1 MFGRGARSSTTTET
15 PLVVEEHGQGKGR
28 PTPKRSAAQAA
39 NRQPLVPGD
48 RKAAGRKARDE
59 RRANQAKVVQA
70 YETEDQR
77 YLPLRDRGEVRRY
90 VRDLV
95 DRRRNVGQ
103 YFLPVAFGVLF
114 LAVVPNSTA
123 VLVSAVGMYT
133 MLGILV
139 LDCILLSRT
148 VKGAV
153 AERFGADAAEEK
165 GLRWYA
171 ISRATQMRRM
181 RRPTAKVKHGEAPR
195 P

>member
-1 MFGRGARSSTTTET
+1 MFGRGSRSSTTTD
-15 PLVVEEHGQGKGR
+15 PVVVQEHGPGKGR

-39 NRQPLVPGD
+39 KRQPLVPDD

-77 YLPLRDRGEVRRY
+77 FLPARDRGEVRRY

-103 YFLPVAFGVLF
+103 YFLPVAFAVLF
-114 LAVVPNSTA
+114 LAVIPNQTA
-123 VLVSAVGMYT
+123 ILVSAVAMYT
-133 MLGILV
+133 MLGVLV

-153 AERFGADAAEEK
+153 AERFGQAAAEEK

-171 ISRATQMRRM
+171 VMRATQMRRM
-181 RRPTAKVKHGEAPR
+181 RRPTAKVKHGGVPR

>member
-1 MFGRGARSSTTTET
+1 MFGRGSHSSTTSENAV
-15 PLVVEEHGQGKGR
+15 VVEEHVPGKGR

-39 NRQPLVPGD
+39 KRQPLVPDD

-70 YETEDQR
+70 YDTEDQR
-77 YLPLRDRGEVRRY
+77 HLPIRDRGEVRRY

-103 YFLPVAFGVLF
+103 YFLPVAFAVLF
-114 LAVVPNSTA
+114 VAVVPNDTA
-123 VLVSAVGMYT
+123 TLVSAVGMYT

-139 LDCILLSRT
+139 LDCVLLGRT
-148 VKGAV
+148 VKTAV
-153 AERFGADAAEEK
+153 AGRFGQAAAEEK

-171 ISRATQMRRM
+171 VMRATQMRRM
-181 RRPTAKVKHGEAPR
+181 RRPTVKVKHGQTPR

>member
-1 MFGRGARSSTTTET
+1 MFGRGSRSSSTSGN
-15 PLVVEEHGQGKGR
+15 PVVVQEQGPGKGR

-39 NRQPLVPGD
+39 NRQPLVPDD
-48 RKAAGRKARDE
+48 RKAAGRKARVE

-70 YETEDQR
+70 YDTEDQR
-77 YLPLRDRGEVRRY
+77 YLPARDQGEVRRY

-114 LAVVPNSTA
+114 LAVVPNETA
-123 VLVSAVGMYT
+123 ILFSAVGMYT
-133 MLGILV
+133 MLGILI
-139 LDCILLSRT
+139 LDCILLART

-153 AERFGADAAEEK
+153 AERFGQAAAEEK

-171 ISRATQMRRM
+171 VMRATQMRRM
-181 RRPTAKVKHGEAPR
+181 RRPTVKVKHREAPR